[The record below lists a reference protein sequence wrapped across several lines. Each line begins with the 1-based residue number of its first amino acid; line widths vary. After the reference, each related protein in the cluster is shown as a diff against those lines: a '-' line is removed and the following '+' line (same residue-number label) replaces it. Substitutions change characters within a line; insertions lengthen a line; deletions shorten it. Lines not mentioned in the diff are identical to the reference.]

1 MKSIT
6 IHNLEDSLALLIQEK
21 AKKNGLSLNKTIKM
35 LLRKSLGLNDK
46 REDNKEE
53 FLDLFGV
60 WTKNDEKQFIKR
72 VEVFNNVEAKDWE

>member
-21 AKKNGLSLNKTIKM
+21 AKKQGMSLNKTIKM
-35 LLRKSLGLNDK
+35 LLRKSLGLNNK
-46 REDNKEE
+46 REDNKEQ

-60 WTKNDEKQFIKR
+60 WTKNDEKQFIKK
-72 VEVFNNVEAKDWE
+72 VEVFNKVDEKDWE